1 MISMLL
7 AAALSTLPQTPAA
20 PAGYALTWSDEFS
33 GDGLPDASKW
43 RYDTQANKTGW
54 YNEELQYYSAARPE
68 NARIEDG
75 VLIIEARREILD
87 PPPADWGGQ
96 AYTSARMISTAAWS
110 RGFIETRAKIPC
122 GRGSWPAIWMLP
134 EKAAGWPIGG
144 EIDIME
150 HVGHRPGVVHGSI
163 HTEAYNHVK
172 GTQSTATRQVADA
185 CDAFHRY
192 QVRWTPD
199 EIVFLIDDQPFH
211 RFTNDQARDVETWP
225 FDKPFHLIL
234 NVAVGGTWG
243 GEEGVDDAVFP
254 QRMEVDY
261 VRVYQ
266 PAD

>member
-1 MISMLL
+1 MLFMLL
-7 AAALSTLPQTPAA
+7 TAAMATTDPAPPGHVLA
-20 PAGYALTWSDEFS
+20 WADEFEAE
-33 GDGLPDASKW
+33 GLPDASKW
-43 RYDTQANKTGW
+43 TYDTHANRTGW
-54 YNEELQYYSAARPE
+54 YNDEAQYYAAGRPE

-75 VLIIEARREILD
+75 VLIIEARRETMN
-87 PPPADWGGQ
+87 PAPADWGGQ
-96 AYTSARMISTAAWS
+96 AYTSARMVSTAAWS
-110 RGFIETRAKIPC
+110 KGFIEARAKLPC

-134 EKAAGWPIGG
+134 RDASDWPAGG

-150 HVGHRPGVVHGSI
+150 HVGHRPGVVHASI

-172 GTQSTATRQVADA
+172 ETQSTATTQVLDA
-185 CDAFHRY
+185 CKAFHRY

-199 EIVFLIDDQPFH
+199 EIVFLIDDAPYH
-211 RFTNDQARDVETWP
+211 RFANDGVGDNATWP

-234 NVAVGGTWG
+234 NVAVGGFWG
-243 GEEGVDDAVFP
+243 GAEGIDDAALP

>member
-1 MISMLL
+1 
-7 AAALSTLPQTPAA
+7 
-20 PAGYALTWSDEFS
+20 
-33 GDGLPDASKW
+33 
-43 RYDTQANKTGW
+43 
-54 YNEELQYYSAARPE
+54 
-68 NARIEDG
+68 
-75 VLIIEARREILD
+75 
-87 PPPADWGGQ
+87 
-96 AYTSARMISTAAWS
+96 
-110 RGFIETRAKIPC
+110 
-122 GRGSWPAIWMLP
+122 MLP

-199 EIVFLIDDQPFH
+199 EILFLIDDQPFH
-211 RFTNDQARDVETWP
+211 RFANDQARDVETWP